1 MYRDGTIRES
11 SYEIF
16 MSYSDATLGVTRGF
30 NVRAIGTLPIE
41 DIFLQKYAYWK
52 VIKTDNIYQ
61 LTYLSQLE
69 NHPILCTIIDLL

>member
-1 MYRDGTIRES
+1 MYRDGAIREI

-30 NVRAIGTLPIE
+30 NVRAKGTLPIE